1 MADPPFSATVNWL
14 LWAAADIANVPPVP
28 ELIADAAAVPEVA
41 SVAAPRVRVDCA
53 PFAAVAEVRVSSPV
67 GLPEPSKA
75 QLATTL
81 PEPMPEV
88 LSAFWRPLRKRA
100 APSVPGA

>member
-1 MADPPFSATVNWL
+1 MADPPFNATVNWL
-14 LWAAADIANVPPVP
+14 LWAAADMLKVAPLTEVMV
-28 ELIADAAAVPEVA
+28 DAAVPEVA

-53 PFAAVAEVRVSSPV
+53 PVAEVAEVRVSSPV

-88 LSAFWRPLRKRA
+88 SSAFWRPLRKRA
-100 APSVPGA
+100 APAVPGA